1 MKYTDWIIPRLRDLE
16 NERAALQ
23 NIPERIRT
31 LELAFAG
38 LRAANTDGDV
48 VSGGE
53 NHREDLLLANIAERD
68 ELKKNLEITRRE
80 VEQVDSALAK
90 LSQDERLVLDRFYI
104 HREHGHVDR
113 LCEEL
118 GCEVANVYKIKNRAL
133 VQLARSL
140 HGQVTL

>member
-16 NERAALQ
+16 HERAALR

-31 LELAFAG
+31 LELAFDG
-38 LRAANTDGDV
+38 LRAANTEGTV

-53 NHREDLLLANIAERD
+53 NRRVETMLANIAERD
-68 ELKKNLEITRRE
+68 ELKRNLEITRRE
-80 VEQVDSALAK
+80 VEQVDSAMAK

>member
-16 NERAALQ
+16 SERAALA

-31 LELAFAG
+31 LELAFDG
-38 LRAANTDGDV
+38 LKAANTDGTV

-53 NHREDLLLANIAERD
+53 NHREEALLANIAERD
-68 ELKKNLEITRRE
+68 ELKRNLEITRRE
-80 VEQVDSALAK
+80 VEQMDAALAE
-90 LSQDERLVLDRFYI
+90 LSQEERLVLERFYI
-104 HREHGHVDR
+104 HRELGHVDR

-133 VQLARSL
+133 VRLARSL
-140 HGQVTL
+140 HGQVNM

>member
-16 NERAALQ
+16 QERAALQ
-23 NIPERIRT
+23 NIPERI
-31 LELAFAG
+31 LVLGLKFAG
-38 LRAANTDGDV
+38 IKATGTDGDR

-53 NHREDLLLANIAERD
+53 NHREEALLANIAERD
-68 ELKKNLEITRRE
+68 ELKRNLEITRRE
-80 VEQVDSALAK
+80 VEQIDAALAN
-90 LSQDERLVLDRFYI
+90 LSQEERLVLERFYI